1 MLEIRGITMMANE
14 AKRGNAHVMMP
25 GISGLY
31 IKKIASLSLRA
42 VGTRVARVAAATPA
56 TPQGTVVEINRRGG
70 QLGFFWRRGIQF
82 LCHVLRPS

>member
-1 MLEIRGITMMANE
+1 MAKIRGITMMANE

-42 VGTRVARVAAATPA
+42 VGTGVARVAAATP
-56 TPQGTVVEINRRGG
+56 
-70 QLGFFWRRGIQF
+70 LF
-82 LCHVLRPS
+82 